1 MPPKGWSANEYRA
14 RQEMIHDWRV
24 LMNYIYEHPKV
35 RRDLARS
42 MRLYAPPPE

>member
-1 MPPKGWSANEYRA
+1 MPPKDWSANEYRA

-24 LMNYIYEHPKV
+24 LMNYIYKHPKV

-42 MRLYAPPPE
+42 MRLYPPPAE